1 VAGNKQPEQH
11 DILQSVYNGITE
23 VMNDVRH
30 KVIEEPWFNH
40 ENGRTITDDIPTRDA
55 FYEQPSWAAGRDAW
69 SSEQDRD
76 LPSAQDDDRREQ
88 AQDNARDY
96 AIER

>member
-1 VAGNKQPEQH
+1 MAGNKQPEQH

-23 VMNDVRH
+23 AMNDVRH

-55 FYEQPSWAAGRDAW
+55 FYEQPSWAAGPDAW
-69 SSEQDRD
+69 SNEQHQ
-76 LPSAQDDDRREQ
+76 PQEETSQAYEHTQ
-88 AQDNARDY
+88 AQSY
-96 AIER
+96 EIER